1 MDDGEVFV
9 KLGNLHLRF
18 VLPAFPAGAQRGG
31 RSGGGDELGKFGQG
45 ADQGPHVTHDRR
57 GLPPGLGR
65 LLLFSLFDG
74 ADL

>member
-1 MDDGEVFV
+1 MDNGQVFV
-9 KLGNLHLRF
+9 KLDTLHLHF
-18 VLPAFPAGAQRGG
+18 VLPAFPAGGMSGGRGG
-31 RSGGGDELGKFGQG
+31 SGNKLGKFGQG

-57 GLPPGLGR
+57 GLPPGFGR

>member
-1 MDDGEVFV
+1 MSNV
-9 KLGNLHLRF
+9 HLRF
-18 VLPAFPAGAQRGG
+18 AFPALPAGRLCGG
-31 RSGGGDELGKFGQG
+31 RGGGGDQLGKFGQG